1 MRNVWQIVN
10 KLQRNI
16 EQKNKV
22 WSDPL
27 HELVDILLTRTSSI
41 KLRKAL
47 PVSWNVGEIEDV
59 LKALTTKYYSDL
71 FPGAKLTRPS
81 TVTHTRMDSA
91 RNDDDRC

>member
-1 MRNVWQIVN
+1 MTRIQPVRTLWLGLNFVAVIDAMRNVWQIVN

-41 KLRKAL
+41 KLR
-47 PVSWNVGEIEDV
+47 
-59 LKALTTKYYSDL
+59 
-71 FPGAKLTRPS
+71 
-81 TVTHTRMDSA
+81 
-91 RNDDDRC
+91 

>member
-1 MRNVWQIVN
+1 MTRIQPIRTFWLGLNFVVVIDAMWNVRQIVN

-41 KLRKAL
+41 KLR
-47 PVSWNVGEIEDV
+47 
-59 LKALTTKYYSDL
+59 
-71 FPGAKLTRPS
+71 
-81 TVTHTRMDSA
+81 
-91 RNDDDRC
+91 

>member
-10 KLQRNI
+10 KLQRSI

-41 KLRKAL
+41 KLR
-47 PVSWNVGEIEDV
+47 
-59 LKALTTKYYSDL
+59 
-71 FPGAKLTRPS
+71 
-81 TVTHTRMDSA
+81 
-91 RNDDDRC
+91 